1 MICNSWELLYLM
13 IFATRIKL
21 QHNLINAY
29 RFIFHEMMEIIHRTS
44 YLYKSNRFDWLK
56 RQLQNKFIW
65 HVYRED
71 AFLFKTKIRKLFMT
85 LHIEDIFL

>member
-1 MICNSWELLYLM
+1 MIYITINSN
-13 IFATRIKL
+13 I
-21 QHNLINAY
+21 NLIDTY
-29 RFIFHEMMEIIHRTS
+29 RLIFHQMIVIIYRTS

-85 LHIEDIFL
+85 LHKEDIFL